1 MPAGRP
7 SALTPEAVRTASV
20 LAAQGLPLNMIADA
34 IGVHRK
40 TCDRWVRE
48 AEDEGN
54 TDALKTQFRAAVFE
68 AHRNTAIEMLG
79 CVTKSATEG
88 GNTWAATWLLTH
100 HPALRDQFSDAAAE
114 RRAVQR
120 TLTGV
125 VAAIDAA
132 GLSDDQRNRL
142 LLTMQA
148 QGIGVQ
154 VEGG

>member
-7 SALTPEAVRTASV
+7 SALTPEVVRTASA

-54 TDALKTQFRAAVFE
+54 TDTLKTQFRAAVFE
-68 AHRNTAIEMLG
+68 AHRNTAVDMLSH
-79 CVTKSATEG
+79 VTKSAEQ
-88 GNTWAATWLLTH
+88 GNVWAATWMLTH

-132 GLSDDQRNRL
+132 GLSDDQRTRL

-154 VEGG
+154 VEGE